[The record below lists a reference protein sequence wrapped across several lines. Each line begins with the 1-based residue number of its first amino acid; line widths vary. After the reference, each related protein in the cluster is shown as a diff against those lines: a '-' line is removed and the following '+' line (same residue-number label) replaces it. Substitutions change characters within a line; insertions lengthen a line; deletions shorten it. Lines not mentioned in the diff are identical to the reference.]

1 MPLSRDSYF
10 QPARTTSDLTITAGL
25 TQVAQGQ
32 QVSITGSVSAP
43 DVGGGVTYSS
53 NGTVVAGCADLPV
66 AGSVDCTVSTL
77 PVGSDDIVAS
87 YTGDAAAAPSWSTP
101 LSVVVTPVP
110 AAGTGLAP
118 TAGTPASST
127 EPPAASDSAAAP
139 LRSQVVSS
147 CAGSQ
152 SPSTPVGSAPGA
164 KHKPAVPGACQAYLG
179 ALVDPNGATL
189 GPAGQGPSGPNQP
202 PALAALDH
210 GLARPL
216 SIVHLG
222 QAWTGSVNATQLEQ
236 VFATG
241 AIPMITWS
249 CGDSDVK
256 VANGTDDA
264 ALTAEAK
271 AMASTGIPLLLRWF
285 PDPGSVPGDSTRC
298 LGKAGAAGY
307 VQAFRRIV
315 AQFKLAGAAN
325 VGFVWSVD
333 TNSPQSPT
341 APWSAYYPGGDV
353 VDWIAADGYDE
364 APGPPTAASIKAQ
377 FRAWYSEFAASAKPL
392 MISGAGAIAGPGAA
406 AQATYVT
413 LLGTLLPATFPAVKA
428 VVYADAYVR
437 APPGGAVVDFAL
449 NRAGQSALDSLSAGS
464 YFQPVRPDTTTS
476 VTASDATPAHGKVV
490 VLAATVTGSDLGG
503 SVAFFDNGSP
513 IAGCDDVPV
522 MNAGSC
528 ETSSLAP
535 GANDVVAD
543 FLGDAA
549 HGPSAST
556 PVTVTVGQTAGV
568 RGRPFI
574 PPVGSAYLGAWV
586 RPLPV
591 GRVTPIDQEL
601 DQLPSF
607 NSGLSRPLS
616 VVHVYQDWA
625 APTPAATLQQ
635 VLARGATPMIDWR
648 CGVTD
653 EAILAGRD
661 DAMITAFASELAQL
675 KAPVFLRWFYEF
687 NFPYSPDYQS
697 CIAGLG
703 PAGYAAAFRHIHA
716 LFTAAGANNVAFVW
730 CLSAAGQDQ
739 DWIRYYP
746 GPSYVDWIAVDGY
759 LRNSTAYTQGQFA
772 ARFGPWY
779 TAFASFGKPLMITET
794 AALSGAQAQYLSD
807 IRNTLDAGY
816 PMIRGL
822 LYFDAPGK
830 AGTYQYPLDE
840 AGYSAFQALAGDSRF
855 QPPLESSTTAVT
867 VSTAVARPA
876 QPVTLEASVLANYG
890 GSVSFYSNGSPVA
903 GCQQLPVGSGSDCTT
918 VGLPAGT
925 DALTA
930 VYNGDA
936 EYGTSTSASAGV
948 QLAPMFAADPSPPS
962 LPTLP
967 GVPALDL
974 SAVPLLLPAAGP
986 PGHACHRRTCWTGP
1000 RAPWTSGG
1008 RASGGAATAGRW
1020 CSPGWCSSWRGPPT
1034 WA

>member
-1 MPLSRDSYF
+1 
-10 QPARTTSDLTITAGL
+10 
-25 TQVAQGQ
+25 
-32 QVSITGSVSAP
+32 
-43 DVGGGVTYSS
+43 
-53 NGTVVAGCADLPV
+53 
-66 AGSVDCTVSTL
+66 
-77 PVGSDDIVAS
+77 
-87 YTGDAAAAPSWSTP
+87 
-101 LSVVVTPVP
+101 
-110 AAGTGLAP
+110 
-118 TAGTPASST
+118 
-127 EPPAASDSAAAP
+127 
-139 LRSQVVSS
+139 
-147 CAGSQ
+147 
-152 SPSTPVGSAPGA
+152 
-164 KHKPAVPGACQAYLG
+164 
-179 ALVDPNGATL
+179 
-189 GPAGQGPSGPNQP
+189 
-202 PALAALDH
+202 
-210 GLARPL
+210 
-216 SIVHLG
+216 
-222 QAWTGSVNATQLEQ
+222 
-236 VFATG
+236 
-241 AIPMITWS
+241 
-249 CGDSDVK
+249 
-256 VANGTDDA
+256 
-264 ALTAEAK
+264 
-271 AMASTGIPLLLRWF
+271 
-285 PDPGSVPGDSTRC
+285 
-298 LGKAGAAGY
+298 
-307 VQAFRRIV
+307 
-315 AQFKLAGAAN
+315 
-325 VGFVWSVD
+325 
-333 TNSPQSPT
+333 
-341 APWSAYYPGGDV
+341 
-353 VDWIAADGYDE
+353 
-364 APGPPTAASIKAQ
+364 
-377 FRAWYSEFAASAKPL
+377 
-392 MISGAGAIAGPGAA
+392 MISGAGAIAGAIAGPGAA

-528 ETSSLAP
+528 ETSSLTP

-586 RPLPV
+586 RPAP
-591 GRVTPIDQEL
+591 GRPGDA
-601 DQLPSF
+601 D
-607 NSGLSRPLS
+607 RPG
-616 VVHVYQDWA
+616 A
-625 APTPAATLQQ
+625 GPAAVVQQ
-635 VLARGATPMIDWR
+635 RPEPPALRRPRLPGLGGTDPGGNVAAGAGPGATPMIDWR
-648 CGVTD
+648 CGTTD
-653 EAILAGRD
+653 QAILAGRD

-759 LRNSTAYTQGQFA
+759 LRNSTAYTPGQFA
-772 ARFGPWY
+772 ERFGPWY

-807 IRNTLDAGY
+807 IRTTLDAGY

-830 AGTYQYPLDE
+830 AGTFQYPLDE

-890 GSVSFYSNGSPVA
+890 GSVSFYSNGSPVP
-903 GCQQLPVGSGSDCTT
+903 GCQQLPVGSGL
-918 VGLPAGT
+918 GLHDGGPAGRHRCT
-925 DALTA
+925 HRRLQRRRRIRD
-930 VYNGDA
+930 VDQCVRR
-936 EYGTSTSASAGV
+936 V

-974 SAVPLLLPAAGP
+974 STVPLLLPAAGP
-986 PGHACHRRTCWTGP
+986 PGA
-1000 RAPWTSGG
+1000 RAPPADVLDGTPSALDLWGAGLG
-1008 RASGGAATAGRW
+1008 RRGYGGAVVLAGMVLILTGA
-1020 CSPGWCSSWRGPPT
+1020 SYMGVT
-1034 WA
+1034 WIKDERLKRRLSRP